1 MVLFILVEIVF
12 DSVGFCAVAVT
23 ITVCPLSASCYFIR
37 TSIKALFAL
46 FIKILV
52 SINICQIT
60 IRIWEEMTNNS
71 SGSALSADNSTQF
84 AHFANICEKIRGT
97 TSKNMKVN
105 FLSEYLSSLDDKCLP
120 IAVLFLSNRIFP
132 SGSKFAVNIGLS
144 TIMQTL
150 SEISILDQNQIQ
162 QIFLQYGDMGALSEY
177 AVSKKHTVS
186 LFQQQALTLSS
197 IYDQFKKIANTIG
210 YGSGKGKKDLL
221 KGLFLNSSP
230 LEAKYLTKIISG
242 EMRIGL
248 TEGLVEI
255 AVSKAFNEVLGHVR
269 EAMLVS
275 GDISQVAILAKRR
288 LLYSALIKPLKPVS
302 YMLADVMFTAE
313 EIINYY
319 QKPLICEYKYDGIRV
334 QMHKFGQEIRM
345 FSRKLADITN
355 AFPEL
360 ADAALAA
367 EAAATTITTSSP
379 SSSPSSNIDF
389 ILDGE
394 ILAFRNNKPLHFQ
407 ELQKRL
413 RKKTVTEQIMA
424 EIPVVY
430 TIYDIMYFNGEN
442 IIKKTLKERKEILSS
457 IVFKQP
463 IINSSYKIVNSEQEI
478 ISVFDNSRDIG
489 HEGLVLKEP
498 YSQYHPGKRGRY
510 WVKLKKELDT
520 IDAVIVMAEYGHGKR
535 AGTLSD
541 YTFAVRDENN
551 NNNNNNNNNLK
562 TIGKAY
568 SGLTDEEIDEMT
580 SKLKSLMVKDDGYK
594 ITVKPEI
601 VLEIAFDSIQK
612 SDRHDSGFALRFP
625 RIKNIRD
632 DKTVADIDTLEK
644 VKQIYERQVYLM
656 DKKNDICKD

>member
-1 MVLFILVEIVF
+1 MVEIVF

-23 ITVCPLSASCYFIR
+23 VCPLSTSCYFIR
-37 TSIKALFAL
+37 TSIKALFVS
-46 FIKILV
+46 FIKISV

-60 IRIWEEMTNNS
+60 IRIWEEMTDS
-71 SGSALSADNSTQF
+71 SGSVLSADNSTQF

-319 QKPLICEYKYDGIRV
+319 QKPLVCQYKYDGIRA
-334 QMHKFGQEIRM
+334 QMHKSEQDVRL
-345 FSRKLADITN
+345 FSRKLADITSG
-355 AFPEL
+355 FPEL
-360 ADAALAA
+360 VNAARYTRL
-367 EAAATTITTSSP
+367 SLP
-379 SSSPSSNIDF
+379 SLSNIDF
-389 ILDGE
+389 IFDGE
-394 ILAFRNNKPLHFQ
+394 VMAFQHGRPLHFQ

-413 RKKTVTEQIMA
+413 RKKNVTEQIIA
-424 EIPVVY
+424 EVPVVY
-430 TIYDIMYFNGEN
+430 VVYDVVYLNGEQ
-442 IIKKTLKERKEILSS
+442 IINMPLKQRKEILSNIS
-457 IVFKQP
+457 FREPIVNAYQST
-463 IINSSYKIVNSEQEI
+463 INSEQKI
-478 ISVFDNSRDIG
+478 IAMFEKSRDIG
-489 HEGLVLKEP
+489 YEGLVLKDP
-498 YSQYHPGKRGRY
+498 DSRYYPGKRGKY
-510 WVKLKKELDT
+510 WIKLKRELDT
-520 IDAVIVMAEYGHGKR
+520 IDAVIIIAEYGHGKR
-535 AGTLSD
+535 AGVLSD
-541 YTFAVRDENN
+541 YTFAVKDENN
-551 NNNNNNNNNLK
+551 DKLK

-568 SGLTDEEIDEMT
+568 SGLTDDEISEIT
-580 SKLKSLMVKDDGYK
+580 KKLKSIVIKDEGYRM
-594 ITVKPEI
+594 IVKPEI
-601 VLEIAFDSIQK
+601 ILEIAFDSIQK
-612 SDRHDSGFALRFP
+612 SDRHGSGFALRFP
-625 RIKNIRD
+625 RIKNIRT
-632 DKTVADIDTLEK
+632 DKTVMDIDTLLK
-644 VKQIYERQVYLM
+644 IKQIYEKQAYLIS
-656 DKKNDICKD
+656 KNIMHNNNK

>member
-1 MVLFILVEIVF
+1 MTASS
-12 DSVGFCAVAVT
+12 DSAT
-23 ITVCPLSASCYFIR
+23 
-37 TSIKALFAL
+37 
-46 FIKILV
+46 
-52 SINICQIT
+52 
-60 IRIWEEMTNNS
+60 
-71 SGSALSADNSTQF
+71 SADNSTQF

-319 QKPLICEYKYDGIRV
+319 QKPLICQYKYDGIRA
-334 QMHKFGQEIRM
+334 QMHKSEQEVRL
-345 FSRKLADITN
+345 FSRKLADITSG
-355 AFPEL
+355 FPEL
-360 ADAALAA
+360 VNAARYTRLSL
-367 EAAATTITTSSP
+367 SSL
-379 SSSPSSNIDF
+379 SDIDF
-389 ILDGE
+389 IFDGE
-394 ILAFRNNKPLHFQ
+394 VMALQHGRPLHFQ

-413 RKKTVTEQIMA
+413 RKKNVTEQIIA
-424 EIPVVY
+424 EVPVVY
-430 TIYDIMYFNGEN
+430 VVYDVVYLNGEQ
-442 IIKKTLKERKEILSS
+442 IINMPLKQRKEILSNIS
-457 IVFKQP
+457 FREP
-463 IINSSYKIVNSEQEI
+463 IVNAYQYTVSSEQSI
-478 ISVFDNSRDIG
+478 IAMFEKSRDIG
-489 HEGLVLKEP
+489 YEGLVLKDP
-498 YSQYHPGKRGRY
+498 DSRYYPGKRGRY
-510 WVKLKKELDT
+510 WIKLKKELDT
-520 IDAVIVMAEYGHGKR
+520 IDAVIVAAEYGHGKR
-535 AGTLSD
+535 AAVLSD
-541 YTFAVRDENN
+541 YTFAVRDENDN
-551 NNNNNNNNNLK
+551 NNNNQLK

-568 SGLTDEEIDEMT
+568 SGLTDDEINKIT
-580 SKLKSLMVKDDGYK
+580 KKLKSIMIKDDGYRM
-594 ITVKPEI
+594 IVRPEI
-601 VLEIAFDSIQK
+601 ILEIAFDSIQK

-625 RIKNIRD
+625 RIKNIRT
-632 DKTVADIDTLEK
+632 DKTVMDIDTLLK
-644 VKQIYERQVYLM
+644 VRQIYEKQAYLIS
-656 DKKNDICKD
+656 KNIMHNNK